1 VLQELDKQ
9 TLRDIL
15 TKPRNALTKQY
26 QKIFGFENVE
36 LEFTSGAIDAI
47 AQIAIERETGARGLR
62 SVLEENHC

>member
-1 VLQELDKQ
+1 MLQELDKQ